1 MSKTVPLI
9 YAARGALSYPLWIS
23 NDFGY
28 IFVYKL
34 PNKIDKYA
42 AIGG

>member
-1 MSKTVPLI
+1 MSKTVALI
-9 YAARGALSYPLWIS
+9 NAAKGALSYPLWIN

-42 AIGG
+42 ATGG

>member
-9 YAARGALSYPLWIS
+9 YAAKESLSYPLWI
-23 NDFGY
+23 NIDFGY

-42 AIGG
+42 ATGG